1 MNAEV
6 PASIRERLS
15 AAGVAERDILHVVS
29 SDLRLD
35 GRFGEDWAVATSDSL
50 HIVTAGGIDSLALD
64 RIGPVQVESLVS
76 GGLLTAGPES
86 SRPDDSDQDSANGES
101 ANGESA
107 DGDSARREANE
118 RLLLRFSN
126 SRTRQFGAFA
136 GAVAALQKGDDAPAA
151 EAPREQTCPTC
162 GLRYPDQERA
172 VCPRC
177 IDKRGLFVR
186 VLGYLRPYRRLAAVV
201 AVTMLAATAL
211 KTVTPL
217 LSGRVLFDDVLA
229 PAGRFH
235 GRVLEVVLL
244 IVAVH
249 AAGVAAQMLYQ
260 RLNARMSVHMV
271 YDLKSQI
278 FTALQRLSL
287 GFFARKQTGGLMVRV
302 NHDSTNLNMFF
313 IDGLPSFAVNL
324 VQIVAMVAVM
334 VAMQPGLALLLLLL
348 PAPAVVL
355 IVKRLFPKLW
365 RLFGRQHRS
374 FAILNGVVDDSLSGV
389 RVVKA
394 FGQEQQEI
402 ERFTPAN
409 DEVRGAELR
418 TQRTLAMLFPSVA
431 FLTQIGGLIVWA
443 AGGWQVIGGS
453 LTLGVLITFATYSA
467 LLYEPMRFMTMVVEF
482 WSMAMNSAHRIF
494 EVVDAVPEVAERS
507 DPVALPHLHGAVEL
521 RGVTFAYEPN
531 KPVLH
536 DIDLTV
542 AAGEVLGLVGHTG
555 AGKSTLINL
564 ITRLYDTDSG
574 RVLIDGIDVR
584 DLRTADLRR
593 QVGIILQDPYLFDG
607 TVAENLAYGRPD
619 ATRAQIV
626 AAAKAAFAH
635 DFITR
640 LPDGYDTR
648 VGPRGHGL
656 SGGERQRLSIARAVL
671 IDPRILILDEATSS
685 VDSETE
691 EMIQLALERLIRGRT
706 TIAIAHRLSTLR
718 MAHRLAVLEK
728 GRLVEQGTHDEL
740 EASGGI
746 YATLVR
752 KQRDALDVIGI
763 GAQR

>member
-6 PASIRERLS
+6 PAPVRERLS
-15 AAGVAERDILHVVS
+15 AAGVAERDILHAVG
-29 SDLRLD
+29 SDLSLD
-35 GRFGEDWAVATSDSL
+35 GRFGEDWAVATGDSL
-50 HIVTAGGIDSLALD
+50 HIVTDGGVDRLALD

-76 GGLLTAGPES
+76 GGLLTAG
-86 SRPDDSDQDSANGES
+86 
-101 ANGESA
+101 
-107 DGDSARREANE
+107 RREPDVAE

-126 SRTRQFGAFA
+126 SRARQFGAFA
-136 GAVAALQKGDDAPAA
+136 GAVAALQKGDEAPAA
-151 EAPREQTCPTC
+151 EALREQTCPTC

-211 KTVTPL
+211 KTATPL

-235 GRVLEVVLL
+235 GHVLPLVLL

-249 AAGVAAQMLYQ
+249 GAGVAAQMLYQ
-260 RLNARMSVHMV
+260 RLNARVSVHMV

-302 NHDSTNLNMFF
+302 NHDSMNLSNFF
-313 IDGLPSFAVNL
+313 IDGLPFFVVNV
-324 VQIVAMVAVM
+324 VQIVAIVAVM
-334 VAMQPGLALLLLLL
+334 VAMQPGLALLLLL

-374 FAILNGVVDDSLSGV
+374 LAILNGVVDDSLSGV

-418 TQRTLAMLFPSVA
+418 TQRTLATLFPSVA

-443 AGGWQVIGGS
+443 SGGWQVIGGS

-467 LLYEPMRFMTMVVEF
+467 LLYEPMRFMTMVVEW

-536 DIDLTV
+536 EIDLAV
-542 AAGEVLGLVGHTG
+542 DAGEVLGLVGHTG

-584 DLRTADLRR
+584 DLRIADLRR

-619 ATRAQIV
+619 ATHAQIV

-640 LPDGYDTR
+640 LSDGYDTR

-740 EASGGI
+740 EAAGGI

-752 KQRDALDVIGI
+752 KQRDALEVIAI

>member
-1 MNAEV
+1 MNVEV
-6 PASIRERLS
+6 PEPIKERLS
-15 AAGVAERDILHVVS
+15 AAGVADGDILHAVN

-35 GRFGEDWAVATSDSL
+35 GRYGEDWAVATPTSL
-50 HIVTAGGIDSLALD
+50 HIVTAGDIDSLALD

-76 GGLLTAGPES
+76 GGLLTVG
-86 SRPDDSDQDSANGES
+86 RN
-101 ANGESA
+101 SA
-107 DGDSARREANE
+107 DGDSADGDSYRPEAAE
-118 RLLLRFSN
+118 RLLMRFSN
-126 SRTRQFGAFA
+126 SRARQFGAFA
-136 GAVAALQKGDDAPAA
+136 GAVAALQKGEGQKGDEPAA
-151 EAPREQTCPTC
+151 EALRDQTCPTC
-162 GLRYPDQERA
+162 GLRYPDQDRA

-177 IDKRGLFVR
+177 IDKRGLLAR
-186 VLGYLRPYRRLAAVV
+186 VLGYLRPYRRLAALIGI
-201 AVTMLAATAL
+201 TMLAATAL
-211 KTVTPL
+211 QTVTPL

-249 AAGVAAQMLYQ
+249 GAGVGAQMIYQ
-260 RLNARMSVHMV
+260 RLNARVSVHMV

-278 FTALQRLSL
+278 FSALQRLSL

-302 NHDSTNLNMFF
+302 NHDSMNLSLFF
-313 IDGLPSFAVNL
+313 IDCLPYFVVNL
-324 VQIVAMVAVM
+324 IKIVAIIALMVTL
-334 VAMQPGLALLLLLL
+334 QPALALLLLL

-355 IVKRLFPKLW
+355 IVSRLFPKLW
-365 RLFGRQHRS
+365 RLFGRQYRS
-374 FAILNGVVDDSLSGV
+374 LAVLNGIVDDSLTGV

-418 TQRTLAMLFPSVA
+418 TQRTLAALFPSVA
-431 FLTQIGGLIVWA
+431 FLTHVGALLLWA
-443 AGGWQVIGGS
+443 VGGWQVIGGS
-453 LTLGVLITFATYSA
+453 LTLGLLMTLVFYAA
-467 LLYEPMRFMTMVVEF
+467 LLYEPLRFMTIVVEF

-494 EVVDAVPEVAERS
+494 EVVDAVPEVAERA
-507 DPVALPHLHGAVEL
+507 DPVALPHMHGAVEL

-536 DIDLTV
+536 DIDLRV

-564 ITRLYDTDSG
+564 ITRLYDTG
-574 RVLIDGIDVR
+574 TGQVLIDGIDVR
-584 DLRTADLRR
+584 DLRIADLRR

-619 ATRAQIV
+619 ASHAQIV

-648 VGPRGHGL
+648 IGTRGHGL

-718 MAHRLAVLEK
+718 MSHRLVVLEK
-728 GRLVEQGTHDEL
+728 GRLAEQGTHDEL
-740 EASGGI
+740 VSGDGI

-752 KQRDALDVIGI
+752 KQRDALQVIGI

>member
-6 PASIRERLS
+6 PAPVRERLS
-15 AAGVAERDILHVVS
+15 AAGVAERDILHAVG
-29 SDLRLD
+29 SDLSLD
-35 GRFGEDWAVATSDSL
+35 GRFGEDWAVATGDSL
-50 HIVTAGGIDSLALD
+50 HIVTDGGVDRLALD

-76 GGLLTAGPES
+76 GGLLTAGHRE
-86 SRPDDSDQDSANGES
+86 PDVA
-101 ANGESA
+101 
-107 DGDSARREANE
+107 E

-126 SRTRQFGAFA
+126 SRARQFGAFA
-136 GAVAALQKGDDAPAA
+136 GAVAALQKGDEAPAA
-151 EAPREQTCPTC
+151 EALREQTCPTC

-201 AVTMLAATAL
+201 AVTMLASTAL
-211 KTVTPL
+211 KTATPL

-229 PAGRFH
+229 PAGRYH
-235 GRVLEVVLL
+235 GQVLPVVLL
-244 IVAVH
+244 IVAVT
-249 AAGVAAQMLYQ
+249 AAGVGAQMLYQ
-260 RLNARMSVHMV
+260 RLNARVSVHMV

-302 NHDSTNLNMFF
+302 NHDSMNLSNFF
-313 IDGLPSFAVNL
+313 IDGLPFFVVNV
-324 VQIVAMVAVM
+324 VQIVAIVAVM
-334 VAMQPGLALLLLLL
+334 VAMQPGLALLLLL

-374 FAILNGVVDDSLSGV
+374 LAILNGVVDDSLSGV

-418 TQRTLAMLFPSVA
+418 TQRTLATLFPSVA
-431 FLTQIGGLIVWA
+431 FLTQVGGLIVWA

-467 LLYEPMRFMTMVVEF
+467 LLYEPMRFMTMVVEW

-536 DIDLTV
+536 EIDLTV
-542 AAGEVLGLVGHTG
+542 DSGEVLGLVGHTG

-584 DLRTADLRR
+584 DLRIADLRR

-619 ATRAQIV
+619 ATHAQIV

-740 EASGGI
+740 EAAGGI

-752 KQRDALDVIGI
+752 KQRNALEVIAI

>member
-1 MNAEV
+1 MKPEL
-6 PASIRERLS
+6 PESITERLS
-15 AAGVAERDILHVVS
+15 AAGVAGREILHAVS
-29 SDLRLD
+29 SDLCLD
-35 GRFGEDWAVATSDSL
+35 GRYGEDWAVATPDSL

-76 GGLLTAGPES
+76 GGLLTAGPV
-86 SRPDDSDQDSANGES
+86 SRPPDGGGPNGAHAEVPP
-101 ANGESA
+101 AA
-107 DGDSARREANE
+107 TAE

-126 SRTRQFGAFA
+126 SRARQFGAFA
-136 GAVAALQKGDDAPAA
+136 GAVAALQKGDEAPAV
-151 EAPREQTCPTC
+151 EALREQTCPTC

-177 IDKRGLFVR
+177 IDKRGLFAR
-186 VLGYLRPYRRLAAVV
+186 VLGYLRPYRRLAAIV
-201 AVTMLAATAL
+201 AVTMLASTAL

-229 PAGRFH
+229 PAGRYH
-235 GRVLEVVLL
+235 GQVLPVVLL
-244 IVAVH
+244 IVAVT
-249 AAGVAAQMLYQ
+249 AAGVGAQMLYQ
-260 RLNARMSVHMV
+260 RLNARVSVHMV

-302 NHDSTNLNMFF
+302 NHDSMNLSMFF
-313 IDGLPSFAVNL
+313 IDGLPFFVVNL
-324 VQIVAMVAVM
+324 VQIVAIVAVM
-334 VAMQPGLALLLLLL
+334 VALQPGLALLLLL

-374 FAILNGVVDDSLSGV
+374 LAILNGVVDDSLSGV

-409 DEVRGAELR
+409 DEVRGSELR
-418 TQRTLAMLFPSVA
+418 TQRTLSTLFPSVA

-467 LLYEPMRFMTMVVEF
+467 LLYEPMRFMTMVVEW

-542 AAGEVLGLVGHTG
+542 DAGEVLGLVGHTG

-564 ITRLYDTDSG
+564 ITRLYDTESG

-584 DLRTADLRR
+584 DLRIADLRR

-607 TVAENLAYGRPD
+607 TVSENLAYGRPD
-619 ATRAQIV
+619 ATHAQIV

-635 DFITR
+635 DFIAR

-740 EASGGI
+740 EAAGGI

-752 KQRDALDVIGI
+752 KQRDALEVIAI

>member
-1 MNAEV
+1 MNVAV
-6 PASIRERLS
+6 PDSIRERLS
-15 AAGVAERDILHVVS
+15 AAGVRDRNILHAIS

-35 GRFGEDWAVATSDSL
+35 GRYGEEWAVATPTSL
-50 HIVTAGGIDSLALD
+50 HVVTSDGIDSLALD
-64 RIGPVQVESLVS
+64 RIGPLQVESLVS
-76 GGLLTAGPES
+76 GGLLTAGRAAP
-86 SRPDDSDQDSANGES
+86 DSAGVDTE
-101 ANGESA
+101 
-107 DGDSARREANE
+107 E

-126 SRTRQFGAFA
+126 SRARQFGAFA
-136 GAVAALQKGDDAPAA
+136 GAVAALRKGDEPPAA
-151 EAPREQTCPTC
+151 EAVREQTCPTC
-162 GLRYPDQERA
+162 GLRYPDQNRA

-177 IDKRGLFVR
+177 IDKRGLFFR
-186 VLGYLRPYRRLAAVV
+186 VLGYLRPYRRLV
-201 AVTMLAATAL
+201 ALIAGTMIASTAL
-211 KTVTPL
+211 RTAAPL
-217 LSGRVLFDDVLA
+217 LSGRVLFDDVLD

-249 AAGVAAQMLYQ
+249 GAGVGAQMMYQ
-260 RLNARMSVHMV
+260 RLNARVSVRMV
-271 YDLKSQI
+271 YDLKSHI
-278 FTALQRLSL
+278 FSALQRLSL
-287 GFFARKQTGGLMVRV
+287 GFFARKHTGGLMVRV
-302 NHDSTNLNMFF
+302 NHDSMNLNQFF
-313 IDGLPSFAVNL
+313 IDGLPYFVVNL
-324 VQIVAMVAVM
+324 VQILAIFAAMIAL
-334 VAMQPGLALLLLLL
+334 QPGLALLLLL

-355 IVKRLFPKLW
+355 IVNRLFPKLW

-374 FAILNGVVDDSLSGV
+374 LAILNGVVDDSLTGV

-394 FGQEQQEI
+394 FGQERQEI

-409 DEVRGAELR
+409 DAVRAAQLR
-418 TQRTLAMLFPSVA
+418 TQRTLAGLFPAVA
-431 FLTQIGGLIVWA
+431 FLTQTGALLIWA
-443 AGGWQVIGGS
+443 VGGWQVIGGA
-453 LTLGVLITFATYSA
+453 LTFGVLITLITYAA
-467 LLYEPMRFMTMVVEF
+467 LLYEPLRFMTMVVEW

-494 EVVDAVPEVAERS
+494 EVVDAVPEVAERA
-507 DPVALPHLHGAVEL
+507 DPVALPHLRGSLEL

-536 DIDLTV
+536 AIDLSA

-564 ITRLYDTDSG
+564 ITRLYDTDAG
-574 RVLIDGIDVR
+574 QVLIDGIDVR
-584 DLRTADLRR
+584 DLRIADLRR

-607 TVAENLAYGRPD
+607 TIAENIAYGRPD
-619 ATRAQIV
+619 ASHARIV

-635 DFITR
+635 DFVTR

-648 VGPRGHGL
+648 IGTRGHGL

-671 IDPRILILDEATSS
+671 IDPRILVLDEATSS
-685 VDSETE
+685 IDSETE
-691 EMIQLALERLIRGRT
+691 EMIQLAMERLISGRT

-740 EASGGI
+740 TAAGGT

-752 KQRDALDVIGI
+752 KQREALQVIGV
-763 GAQR
+763 GARR

>member
-1 MNAEV
+1 MKTEL
-6 PASIRERLS
+6 PDSIAERLS
-15 AAGVAERDILHVVS
+15 AAGVGGREILHAVS
-29 SDLRLD
+29 SDLCLD
-35 GRFGEDWAVATSDSL
+35 GRYGEDWAVATPESL
-50 HIVTAGGIDSLALD
+50 HIVTAGGIDSFALD

-76 GGLLTAGPES
+76 GGLLTAGPVS
-86 SRPDDSDQDSANGES
+86 PP
-101 ANGESA
+101 A
-107 DGDSARREANE
+107 DGGGPNGADAEVSPAETAE

-126 SRTRQFGAFA
+126 SRARQFGAFA
-136 GAVAALQKGDDAPAA
+136 GAVAALQKGDEAPAA
-151 EAPREQTCPTC
+151 EALREQTCPTC

-201 AVTMLAATAL
+201 AVFMLAATAL

-244 IVAVH
+244 IVAVQ
-249 AAGVAAQMLYQ
+249 AAGVGAQMIFQ
-260 RLNARMSVHMV
+260 RLNARVSVHMV

-302 NHDSTNLNMFF
+302 NHDSMNLSMFF
-313 IDGLPSFAVNL
+313 IDGLPFFVVNL
-324 VQIVAMVAVM
+324 VQIVAIVAVM
-334 VAMQPGLALLLLLL
+334 VALQPGLALLLLL

-374 FAILNGVVDDSLSGV
+374 LAILNGVVDDSLTGV

-402 ERFTPAN
+402 ERFRPAN

-418 TQRTLAMLFPSVA
+418 TQRTLATLFPSVA

-467 LLYEPMRFMTMVVEF
+467 LLYEPMRFMTMVVEW

-494 EVVDAVPEVAERS
+494 EVVDAVPEVAERT
-507 DPVALPHLHGAVEL
+507 DPVALPYLHGAVEL

-542 AAGEVLGLVGHTG
+542 DAGEVLGLVGHTG

-584 DLRTADLRR
+584 DLRIADLRR

-607 TVAENLAYGRPD
+607 TVSENLAYGRPD
-619 ATRAQIV
+619 ATHAQIV

-635 DFITR
+635 DFIAR

-740 EASGGI
+740 EAAGGI

-752 KQRDALDVIGI
+752 KQRDALEVIAI

>member
-1 MNAEV
+1 MKTEL
-6 PASIRERLS
+6 PDSIAERLS
-15 AAGVAERDILHVVS
+15 AAGVGGREILHAVS
-29 SDLRLD
+29 SDLCLD
-35 GRFGEDWAVATSDSL
+35 GRYGEDWAVATPESL
-50 HIVTAGGIDSLALD
+50 HIVTAGGIDSFALD

-76 GGLLTAGPES
+76 GGLLTAGPVS
-86 SRPDDSDQDSANGES
+86 PP
-101 ANGESA
+101 A
-107 DGDSARREANE
+107 DGGGPNGADAEVSPAETAE

-126 SRTRQFGAFA
+126 SRSRQFGAFA
-136 GAVAALQKGDDAPAA
+136 GAVAALQKGGEAPDA
-151 EAPREQTCPTC
+151 EALREQTCPTC

-201 AVTMLAATAL
+201 AVFMLAATAL

-244 IVAVH
+244 IVAVQ
-249 AAGVAAQMLYQ
+249 AAGVGAQMIFQ
-260 RLNARMSVHMV
+260 RLNARVSVHMV

-302 NHDSTNLNMFF
+302 NHDSMNLSMFF
-313 IDGLPSFAVNL
+313 IDGLPFFVVNL
-324 VQIVAMVAVM
+324 VQIVAIVAVM
-334 VAMQPGLALLLLLL
+334 VALQPGLALLLLL

-374 FAILNGVVDDSLSGV
+374 LAILNGVVDDSLSGV

-402 ERFTPAN
+402 ERFRPAN

-418 TQRTLAMLFPSVA
+418 TQRTLATLFPSVA

-467 LLYEPMRFMTMVVEF
+467 LLYEPMRFMTMVVEW

-494 EVVDAVPEVAERS
+494 EVVDAVPEVAERT
-507 DPVALPHLHGAVEL
+507 DPVALPYLHGAVEL

-542 AAGEVLGLVGHTG
+542 DAGEVLGLVGHTG

-584 DLRTADLRR
+584 DLRIADLRR

-607 TVAENLAYGRPD
+607 TVSENLAYGRPD
-619 ATRAQIV
+619 ATHAQIV

-635 DFITR
+635 DFIAR

-740 EASGGI
+740 EAAGGI

-752 KQRDALDVIGI
+752 KQRDALEVIAI

>member
-1 MNAEV
+1 MKTEI
-6 PASIRERLS
+6 PESITERLS
-15 AAGVAERDILHVVS
+15 AAGVAGREVLHAVS
-29 SDLRLD
+29 SDLCLD
-35 GRFGEDWAVATSDSL
+35 GRYGEDWAVATPDSL
-50 HIVTAGGIDSLALD
+50 HIVTAGGIDSFALD

-76 GGLLTAGPES
+76 GGLLTAGRRE
-86 SRPDDSDQDSANGES
+86 PDAGDGDD
-101 ANGESA
+101 A
-107 DGDSARREANE
+107 DGASPPPDASE

-126 SRTRQFGAFA
+126 SRARQFGAFA
-136 GAVAALQKGDDAPAA
+136 GAVAALQKGDEAPAV
-151 EAPREQTCPTC
+151 EVLREQTCPTC

-186 VLGYLRPYRRLAAVV
+186 VLGYLRPYRRLAALV
-201 AVTMLAATAL
+201 AVFMIAATAL

-235 GRVLEVVLL
+235 GHVLEVVLL

-249 AAGVAAQMLYQ
+249 AAGVGAQMLYQ
-260 RLNARMSVHMV
+260 RLNARVSVHMV

-302 NHDSTNLNMFF
+302 NHDSMNLSMFF
-313 IDGLPSFAVNL
+313 IDGLPFFVVNL
-324 VQIVAMVAVM
+324 VQIVAIVAVM
-334 VAMQPGLALLLLLL
+334 VALQPGLALLLLL

-374 FAILNGVVDDSLSGV
+374 LAILNGVVDDSLSGV

-402 ERFTPAN
+402 ERFAPAN

-418 TQRTLAMLFPSVA
+418 TQRTLATLFPSVA

-507 DPVALPHLHGAVEL
+507 DPVALPHLRGAVEL

-536 DIDLTV
+536 DIDLAV
-542 AAGEVLGLVGHTG
+542 DAGEVLGLVGHTG

-564 ITRLYDTDSG
+564 ITRLYDTESG
-574 RVLIDGIDVR
+574 RVLIDGTDVR
-584 DLRTADLRR
+584 DLRIADLRR

-607 TVAENLAYGRPD
+607 TVSENLAYGRPD
-619 ATRAQIV
+619 ATHAQIV

-635 DFITR
+635 DFIAR

-740 EASGGI
+740 EAAGGI

-752 KQRDALDVIGI
+752 KQRDALEVIAI

>member
-6 PASIRERLS
+6 PAPIKERLS
-15 AAGVAERDILHVVS
+15 AAGVAERDILHAVS
-29 SDLRLD
+29 SDLCLD

-64 RIGPVQVESLVS
+64 RTGPVQVESLVS
-76 GGLLTAGPES
+76 GGLLTAGRHE
-86 SRPDDSDQDSANGES
+86 PDAGDRDD
-101 ANGESA
+101 A
-107 DGDSARREANE
+107 DGASPLPDASE

-126 SRTRQFGAFA
+126 SRARQFGAFA
-136 GAVAALQKGDDAPAA
+136 GAVVALQKGDEAPAV
-151 EAPREQTCPTC
+151 EALREQTCPTC

-244 IVAVH
+244 IVAVQ
-249 AAGVAAQMLYQ
+249 AAAVSAQMIFQ
-260 RLNARMSVHMV
+260 RLNARVSVHMV

-302 NHDSTNLNMFF
+302 NHDSMNLSMFF
-313 IDGLPSFAVNL
+313 IDGLPFFVVNL
-324 VQIVAMVAVM
+324 VQIVAIVAVM
-334 VAMQPGLALLLLLL
+334 VALQPGLALLLLL
-348 PAPAVVL
+348 PAPAIVL

-374 FAILNGVVDDSLSGV
+374 LAILNGVVDDSLSGV

-418 TQRTLAMLFPSVA
+418 TQRTLATLFPSVA

-507 DPVALPHLHGAVEL
+507 DPVALPHMHGAVEL

-542 AAGEVLGLVGHTG
+542 DAGEVLGLVGHTG

-564 ITRLYDTDSG
+564 ITRLYDTESG

-584 DLRTADLRR
+584 DLRIADLRR

-607 TVAENLAYGRPD
+607 TVSENLAYGRPD
-619 ATRAQIV
+619 ATHAQIV

-635 DFITR
+635 DFIAR

-740 EASGGI
+740 ETAGGI

-752 KQRDALDVIGI
+752 KQRDALEVIAI

>member
-1 MNAEV
+1 MNVEV
-6 PASIRERLS
+6 PESIRERLS
-15 AAGVAERDILHVVS
+15 AAGVPDRDILHAVS
-29 SDLRLD
+29 SDLCLD
-35 GRFGEDWAVATSDSL
+35 GRYGEDWAVATPTAL
-50 HIVTAGGIDSLALD
+50 HVVTARDIDSLALD

-76 GGLLTAGPES
+76 GGLLTAGPFSAPSE
-86 SRPDDSDQDSANGES
+86 DSDRES
-101 ANGESA
+101 T
-107 DGDSARREANE
+107 DGDSAPPEASE

-126 SRTRQFGAFA
+126 SRARQFGAFA
-136 GAVAALQKGDDAPAA
+136 GAVAALQKGDEPPAA
-151 EAPREQTCPTC
+151 EALREQTCPTC

-186 VLGYLRPYRRLAAVV
+186 VLGYLRPYRRLVALI
-201 AVTMLAATAL
+201 AVTMLASTAL
-211 KTVTPL
+211 KTFTPL

-244 IVAVH
+244 IAAVQG
-249 AAGVAAQMLYQ
+249 AAVGAQMIFQ
-260 RLNARMSVHMV
+260 RLNARVSVHMV

-278 FTALQRLSL
+278 FSALQRLSL

-302 NHDSTNLNMFF
+302 NHDSMNLNMFF
-313 IDGLPSFAVNL
+313 IDGLPYFVVNL
-324 VQIVAMVAVM
+324 VQILAMVAVM
-334 VAMQPGLALLLLLL
+334 IALQPGLALLLLL

-355 IVKRLFPKLW
+355 IVNRLFPKLW
-365 RLFGRQHRS
+365 RLFGRQYRS
-374 FAILNGVVDDSLSGV
+374 LAVLNGIVDDSLTGV

-402 ERFTPAN
+402 DRFTPAN

-418 TQRTLAMLFPSVA
+418 TQRTLAALFPSVA
-431 FLTQIGGLIVWA
+431 FLTHVGALLLWA
-443 AGGWQVIGGS
+443 VGGWQVIGGS
-453 LTLGVLITFATYSA
+453 LTLGVLITLVTYAA
-467 LLYEPMRFMTMVVEF
+467 LLFEPLRFMTMLLEF

-494 EVVDAVPEVAERS
+494 EVVDAVPEVAERA
-507 DPVALPHLHGAVEL
+507 DPVALPHMHGAVEL

-536 DIDLTV
+536 DIDLSV

-564 ITRLYDTDSG
+564 ITRLYDTDTG
-574 RVLIDGIDVR
+574 QVLIDGIDVR
-584 DLRTADLRR
+584 DLRIADLRR

-619 ATRAQIV
+619 STHAQIV
-626 AAAKAAFAH
+626 AAAKAALAH

-648 VGPRGHGL
+648 IGTRGHGL

-691 EMIQLALERLIRGRT
+691 EMIQLALERLIRDRT

-718 MAHRLAVLEK
+718 MAHRLVVLEK

-740 EASGGI
+740 EAAGGI

-752 KQRDALDVIGI
+752 KQREALQVIGI
-763 GAQR
+763 GVQR

>member
-1 MNAEV
+1 M
-6 PASIRERLS
+6 
-15 AAGVAERDILHVVS
+15 
-29 SDLRLD
+29 
-35 GRFGEDWAVATSDSL
+35 
-50 HIVTAGGIDSLALD
+50 
-64 RIGPVQVESLVS
+64 
-76 GGLLTAGPES
+76 
-86 SRPDDSDQDSANGES
+86 
-101 ANGESA
+101 
-107 DGDSARREANE
+107 
-118 RLLLRFSN
+118 
-126 SRTRQFGAFA
+126 
-136 GAVAALQKGDDAPAA
+136 
-151 EAPREQTCPTC
+151 
-162 GLRYPDQERA
+162 
-172 VCPRC
+172 
-177 IDKRGLFVR
+177 R
-186 VLGYLRPYRRLAAVV
+186 VLGYLRPYRRLVALI
-201 AVTMLAATAL
+201 AVTMLASTAL
-211 KTVTPL
+211 KTFTPL

-244 IVAVH
+244 IGAVH
-249 AAGVAAQMLYQ
+249 GAAVGAQMIFQ
-260 RLNARMSVHMV
+260 RLNARVSVHMV

-278 FTALQRLSL
+278 FSALQRLSL

-302 NHDSTNLNMFF
+302 NHDSMNLNMFF
-313 IDGLPSFAVNL
+313 IDGLPYFVVNL
-324 VQIVAMVAVM
+324 VQILAMVAVM
-334 VAMQPGLALLLLLL
+334 VALQPGLALLLLL

-355 IVKRLFPKLW
+355 IVSRLFPKLW
-365 RLFGRQHRS
+365 RLFGRQYRS
-374 FAILNGVVDDSLSGV
+374 LAVLNGIVDDSLTGV

-402 ERFTPAN
+402 DRFTPAN

-418 TQRTLAMLFPSVA
+418 TQRTLAALFPSVA
-431 FLTQIGGLIVWA
+431 FLTHVGALLLWA

-453 LTLGVLITFATYSA
+453 LTLGVLITLVTYAA
-467 LLYEPMRFMTMVVEF
+467 LLFEPLRFMTMLLEF

-494 EVVDAVPEVAERS
+494 EVVDAVPEVAERAE
-507 DPVALPHLHGAVEL
+507 PVALPHMHGAVEL

-536 DIDLTV
+536 DIDLSV

-564 ITRLYDTDSG
+564 ITRLYDTDTG
-574 RVLIDGIDVR
+574 QVLIDGIDVR
-584 DLRTADLRR
+584 DLRIADLRR

-607 TVAENLAYGRPD
+607 TVAENLAYGRPH
-619 ATRAQIV
+619 ATHAQIV
-626 AAAKAAFAH
+626 AAAKGAFAH

-640 LPDGYDTR
+640 LPNGYDTR
-648 VGPRGHGL
+648 IGTRGHGL

-691 EMIQLALERLIRGRT
+691 EMIQLALERLIRDRT

-718 MAHRLAVLEK
+718 MAHRLVVLEK

-740 EASGGI
+740 EAAGGI

-752 KQRDALDVIGI
+752 KQREALQVIGI
-763 GAQR
+763 GVQR

>member
-6 PASIRERLS
+6 PAPIKERLS
-15 AAGVAERDILHVVS
+15 AAGVAERDILHAVS
-29 SDLRLD
+29 SDLGLD
-35 GRFGEDWAVATSDSL
+35 GRFGEDWAVATPDAL
-50 HIVTAGGIDSLALD
+50 HIVTDGGIDRLALD

-76 GGLLTAGPES
+76 GGLLSAG
-86 SRPDDSDQDSANGES
+86 
-101 ANGESA
+101 
-107 DGDSARREANE
+107 RREPDVAE

-126 SRTRQFGAFA
+126 SRARQFGAFA
-136 GAVAALQKGDDAPAA
+136 GAVAALQKGDEAPAV
-151 EAPREQTCPTC
+151 EALREQTCPTC

-177 IDKRGLFVR
+177 IDKRGLFAR
-186 VLGYLRPYRRLAAVV
+186 VLGYLRPYRRLAAIV
-201 AVTMLAATAL
+201 ALTMLASTAL

-229 PAGRFH
+229 PAGRYH
-235 GRVLEVVLL
+235 GQVLPVVLL
-244 IVAVH
+244 IVAVT
-249 AAGVAAQMLYQ
+249 AAGVGAQMLYQ
-260 RLNARMSVHMV
+260 RLNARVSVHMV

-302 NHDSTNLNMFF
+302 NHDSMNLSMFF
-313 IDGLPSFAVNL
+313 IDGLPFFVVNL
-324 VQIVAMVAVM
+324 VQIVAIVAVM
-334 VAMQPGLALLLLLL
+334 VALQPGLALLLLL

-355 IVKRLFPKLW
+355 IVRRLFPKLW

-374 FAILNGVVDDSLSGV
+374 LAILNGVVDDSLSGV

-418 TQRTLAMLFPSVA
+418 TQRTLATLFPSVA

-467 LLYEPMRFMTMVVEF
+467 LLYEPMRFMTFVVEF

-542 AAGEVLGLVGHTG
+542 DSGEVLGLVGHTG

-564 ITRLYDTDSG
+564 ITRLYDTESG

-584 DLRTADLRR
+584 DLRIADLRR

-607 TVAENLAYGRPD
+607 TVSENLAYGRPD
-619 ATRAQIV
+619 ATHAQIV

-635 DFITR
+635 DFIAR

-740 EASGGI
+740 EAAGGI

-752 KQRDALDVIGI
+752 KQRDGLEVIAI

>member
-1 MNAEV
+1 MSAEV
-6 PASIRERLS
+6 PAPIKERLS
-15 AAGVAERDILHVVS
+15 ATGVAERDILHAVS
-29 SDLRLD
+29 SDLCLD
-35 GRFGEDWAVATSDSL
+35 GRYGEDWAVATPDAL
-50 HIVTAGGIDSLALD
+50 HIVTDDGVDRLALD

-76 GGLLTAGPES
+76 GGLLAAG
-86 SRPDDSDQDSANGES
+86 
-101 ANGESA
+101 
-107 DGDSARREANE
+107 RREPDMAE

-126 SRTRQFGAFA
+126 SRARQFGAFA
-136 GAVAALQKGDDAPAA
+136 GAVAALQMGDEAPAV
-151 EAPREQTCPTC
+151 EELREQTCPTC

-177 IDKRGLFVR
+177 IDKRGLFAR
-186 VLGYLRPYRRLAAVV
+186 VLGYLRPYRRLAAIV
-201 AVTMLAATAL
+201 AVTMLASTAL

-229 PAGRFH
+229 PAGRYH
-235 GRVLEVVLL
+235 GQVLPVVLL
-244 IVAVH
+244 IVAVT
-249 AAGVAAQMLYQ
+249 AAGVGAQMLYQ

-302 NHDSTNLNMFF
+302 NHDSMNLSGFF
-313 IDGLPSFAVNL
+313 IDGLPFFVVNL
-324 VQIVAMVAVM
+324 VQIVAIVAVM
-334 VAMQPGLALLLLLL
+334 VALQPGLALLLLL
-348 PAPAVVL
+348 PAPVVVL
-355 IVKRLFPKLW
+355 IVKRVFPKLW

-374 FAILNGVVDDSLSGV
+374 LAILNGVVDDSLSGV

-402 ERFTPAN
+402 ERFRPAN

-418 TQRTLAMLFPSVA
+418 TQRTLATLFPSVA

-467 LLYEPMRFMTMVVEF
+467 LLYEPMRFMTMVVEY

-494 EVVDAVPEVAERS
+494 EVVDAVPEVAERT
-507 DPVALPHLHGAVEL
+507 DPVALPHMHGEVEL

-542 AAGEVLGLVGHTG
+542 DAGAVLGLVGHTG

-564 ITRLYDTDSG
+564 ITRLYDTESG

-584 DLRTADLRR
+584 DLRIADLRR

-607 TVAENLAYGRPD
+607 TVSENLAYGRPD
-619 ATRAQIV
+619 ATHAQIV

-635 DFITR
+635 DFIAR

-728 GRLVEQGTHDEL
+728 GRLVEQGTHDDL
-740 EASGGI
+740 EAAGGI

-752 KQRDALDVIGI
+752 KQRDALKVIAI

>member
-6 PASIRERLS
+6 PAPIKERLS
-15 AAGVAERDILHVVS
+15 AAGVAERDILHAVS
-29 SDLRLD
+29 SDLCLD
-35 GRFGEDWAVATSDSL
+35 GRYGEDWAVATPDAL
-50 HIVTAGGIDSLALD
+50 HIVTAGGIDRLALD

-76 GGLLTAGPES
+76 GGLLAAG
-86 SRPDDSDQDSANGES
+86 
-101 ANGESA
+101 
-107 DGDSARREANE
+107 RREPDVAE

-126 SRTRQFGAFA
+126 SRARQFGAFA
-136 GAVAALQKGDDAPAA
+136 GAVAALQTGDEAPAV
-151 EAPREQTCPTC
+151 EALREQTCPTC

-177 IDKRGLFVR
+177 IDKRGLFAR
-186 VLGYLRPYRRLAAVV
+186 VLGYLRPYRRLAAIV
-201 AVTMLAATAL
+201 AVTMLASTAL

-229 PAGRFH
+229 PAGRYH
-235 GRVLEVVLL
+235 GQVLPVVLL
-244 IVAVH
+244 IVAVT
-249 AAGVAAQMLYQ
+249 AAGVGAQMLYQ
-260 RLNARMSVHMV
+260 RLNARVSVHMV

-302 NHDSTNLNMFF
+302 NHDSMNLSMFF
-313 IDGLPSFAVNL
+313 IDGLPFFVVNL
-324 VQIVAMVAVM
+324 VQIVAIVAVM
-334 VAMQPGLALLLLLL
+334 VALQPGLALLLLL

-355 IVKRLFPKLW
+355 IVKRVFPKLW

-374 FAILNGVVDDSLSGV
+374 LAILNGVVDDSLSGV

-418 TQRTLAMLFPSVA
+418 TQRTLATLFPSVA

-507 DPVALPHLHGAVEL
+507 DPVALPHMHGTVEL

-536 DIDLTV
+536 DIDLAV
-542 AAGEVLGLVGHTG
+542 DAGEVLGLVGHTG

-564 ITRLYDTDSG
+564 ITRLYDTESG

-584 DLRTADLRR
+584 DLRIADLRR

-607 TVAENLAYGRPD
+607 TVSENLAYGRPD
-619 ATRAQIV
+619 ATHAQIV

-635 DFITR
+635 DFIAR

-740 EASGGI
+740 EAAGGI

-752 KQRDALDVIGI
+752 KQRDALKVIAI

>member
-6 PASIRERLS
+6 PAPVRERLS
-15 AAGVAERDILHVVS
+15 AAGVVERDILHAVG
-29 SDLRLD
+29 SDLSLD
-35 GRFGEDWAVATSDSL
+35 GRFGEDWAVATGDSL
-50 HIVTAGGIDSLALD
+50 HIVTDGGVDRLALD

-76 GGLLTAGPES
+76 GGLLTAG
-86 SRPDDSDQDSANGES
+86 
-101 ANGESA
+101 
-107 DGDSARREANE
+107 RREPDVAE

-126 SRTRQFGAFA
+126 SRARQFGAFA
-136 GAVAALQKGDDAPAA
+136 GAVAALQKGDEAPAA
-151 EAPREQTCPTC
+151 EALREQTCPTC

-201 AVTMLAATAL
+201 AVTMLASTAL

-229 PAGRFH
+229 SAGRFH

-244 IVAVH
+244 IVAVT
-249 AAGVAAQMLYQ
+249 AAGVGAQMLYQ
-260 RLNARMSVHMV
+260 RLNARVSVHMV

-302 NHDSTNLNMFF
+302 NHDSMNLSMFF
-313 IDGLPSFAVNL
+313 IDALPFFVVNL
-324 VQIVAMVAVM
+324 VQIAAIVAVM
-334 VAMQPGLALLLLLL
+334 VAMQPGLALLLLL

-355 IVKRLFPKLW
+355 IVKRVFPKLW

-418 TQRTLAMLFPSVA
+418 TQRTLATLFPSVA

-443 AGGWQVIGGS
+443 VGGWQVIGGS

-536 DIDLTV
+536 EIDLAV
-542 AAGEVLGLVGHTG
+542 DAGEVLGLVGHTG

-584 DLRTADLRR
+584 DLRIADLRR

-619 ATRAQIV
+619 ATHAQIV

-640 LPDGYDTR
+640 LSDGYDTR

-740 EASGGI
+740 EAAGGI

-752 KQRDALDVIGI
+752 KQRNALEVIAI

>member
-1 MNAEV
+1 MSAQV
-6 PASIRERLS
+6 PAPIKERLS
-15 AAGVAERDILHVVS
+15 ATGVAERDILHAVS
-29 SDLRLD
+29 SDLCLD
-35 GRFGEDWAVATSDSL
+35 GRYGEDWAVATPDAL
-50 HIVTAGGIDSLALD
+50 HIVTDDGVDRLALD

-76 GGLLTAGPES
+76 GGLLAAG
-86 SRPDDSDQDSANGES
+86 
-101 ANGESA
+101 
-107 DGDSARREANE
+107 RREPDMAE

-126 SRTRQFGAFA
+126 SRARQFGAFA
-136 GAVAALQKGDDAPAA
+136 GAVAALQKGDEAPAV
-151 EAPREQTCPTC
+151 EELREQTCPTC

-177 IDKRGLFVR
+177 IDKRGLFAR
-186 VLGYLRPYRRLAAVV
+186 VLGYLRPYRRLAAIV
-201 AVTMLAATAL
+201 AVTMLASTAL

-229 PAGRFH
+229 PAGRYH
-235 GRVLEVVLL
+235 GQVLPVVLL
-244 IVAVH
+244 IVAVT
-249 AAGVAAQMLYQ
+249 AAGVGAQMLYQ
-260 RLNARMSVHMV
+260 RLNARVSVHMV

-302 NHDSTNLNMFF
+302 NHDSMNLSMFF
-313 IDGLPSFAVNL
+313 IDGLPFFVVNL
-324 VQIVAMVAVM
+324 VQIVAIVAVM
-334 VAMQPGLALLLLLL
+334 VALQPGLALLLLL

-374 FAILNGVVDDSLSGV
+374 LAILNGVVDDSLSGV

-409 DEVRGAELR
+409 DEVRGSELR
-418 TQRTLAMLFPSVA
+418 TQRTLSTLFPSVA

-467 LLYEPMRFMTMVVEF
+467 LLYEPMRFMTMVVEW

-542 AAGEVLGLVGHTG
+542 GAGEVLGLVGHTG

-564 ITRLYDTDSG
+564 ITRLYDTESG

-584 DLRTADLRR
+584 DLRIADLRR

-607 TVAENLAYGRPD
+607 TVSENLAYGRPD
-619 ATRAQIV
+619 ATHAQIV

-635 DFITR
+635 DFIAR

-648 VGPRGHGL
+648 IGPRGHGL

-740 EASGGI
+740 EAAGGI
-746 YATLVR
+746 YAALVR
-752 KQRDALDVIGI
+752 KQRDALEVIAI

>member
-1 MNAEV
+1 MNVEV
-6 PASIRERLS
+6 PEPIKERLS
-15 AAGVAERDILHVVS
+15 AAGVADGDILHAVN

-35 GRFGEDWAVATSDSL
+35 GRYGEDWAVATPTSL
-50 HIVTAGGIDSLALD
+50 HIVTAGDIDSLALD

-76 GGLLTAGPES
+76 GGLLTVG
-86 SRPDDSDQDSANGES
+86 RN
-101 ANGESA
+101 SA
-107 DGDSARREANE
+107 DGDSADGDSAPPEASE

-126 SRTRQFGAFA
+126 SRARQFGAFA
-136 GAVAALQKGDDAPAA
+136 GAVAALQKGDEPPAA
-151 EAPREQTCPTC
+151 EALREQTCPTC

-186 VLGYLRPYRRLAAVV
+186 VLGYLRPYRRLVALI
-201 AVTMLAATAL
+201 AVTMLASTAL
-211 KTVTPL
+211 KTFTPL

-244 IVAVH
+244 IAAVH
-249 AAGVAAQMLYQ
+249 GAAVGAQMIFQ
-260 RLNARMSVHMV
+260 RLNARVSVHMV

-278 FTALQRLSL
+278 FSALQRLSL

-302 NHDSTNLNMFF
+302 NHDSMNLNMFF
-313 IDGLPSFAVNL
+313 IDGLPYFVVNL
-324 VQIVAMVAVM
+324 VQILAMVAVM
-334 VAMQPGLALLLLLL
+334 IALQPGLALLLLL

-355 IVKRLFPKLW
+355 IVSRLFPKLW
-365 RLFGRQHRS
+365 RLFGRQYRS
-374 FAILNGVVDDSLSGV
+374 LAVLNGIVDDSLTGV

-418 TQRTLAMLFPSVA
+418 TQRTLAALFPSVA
-431 FLTQIGGLIVWA
+431 FLTHVGALLLWA

-453 LTLGVLITFATYSA
+453 LTLGVLITLVTYAA
-467 LLYEPMRFMTMVVEF
+467 LLFEPLRFMTMLLEF

-494 EVVDAVPEVAERS
+494 EVVDAVPEVAERA
-507 DPVALPHLHGAVEL
+507 DPVALPHMHGAVEL

-536 DIDLTV
+536 DIDLSV

-564 ITRLYDTDSG
+564 ITRLYDTDTG
-574 RVLIDGIDVR
+574 QVLIDGIDVR
-584 DLRTADLRR
+584 DLRIADLRR

-619 ATRAQIV
+619 ATHAQIV

-640 LPDGYDTR
+640 LPNGYDTR
-648 VGPRGHGL
+648 IGTRGHGL

-691 EMIQLALERLIRGRT
+691 EMIQLALERLIRDRT

-718 MAHRLAVLEK
+718 MAHRLVVLEK

-740 EASGGI
+740 EAAGGI

-752 KQRDALDVIGI
+752 KQREALQVIGI
-763 GAQR
+763 GVQR

>member
-1 MNAEV
+1 MKTEL
-6 PASIRERLS
+6 PESITERLS
-15 AAGVAERDILHVVS
+15 AAGVADREILHAVS
-29 SDLRLD
+29 SDLCLD
-35 GRFGEDWAVATSDSL
+35 GRYGEEWAVATPDAL
-50 HIVTAGGIDSLALD
+50 HIVTAGGIDRLALD

-76 GGLLTAGPES
+76 GGLLAAG
-86 SRPDDSDQDSANGES
+86 
-101 ANGESA
+101 
-107 DGDSARREANE
+107 RREPDVAE

-126 SRTRQFGAFA
+126 SRARQFGAFA
-136 GAVAALQKGDDAPAA
+136 GAVAALQKGDEAPAV
-151 EAPREQTCPTC
+151 EALREQTCPTC

-177 IDKRGLFVR
+177 IDKRGLFAR
-186 VLGYLRPYRRLAAVV
+186 VLGYLRPYRRLAAIV

-229 PAGRFH
+229 PAGRYH
-235 GRVLEVVLL
+235 GQVLPVVLL
-244 IVAVH
+244 IVAVT
-249 AAGVAAQMLYQ
+249 AAGVGAQMLYQ
-260 RLNARMSVHMV
+260 RLNARVSVHMV

-302 NHDSTNLNMFF
+302 NHDSMNLSMFF
-313 IDGLPSFAVNL
+313 IDGLPFFVVNL
-324 VQIVAMVAVM
+324 VQIVAIVAVM
-334 VAMQPGLALLLLLL
+334 VALQPGLALLLLL

-374 FAILNGVVDDSLSGV
+374 LAILNGVVDDSLSGV

-409 DEVRGAELR
+409 DEVRGSELR
-418 TQRTLAMLFPSVA
+418 TQRTLATLFPSVA

-467 LLYEPMRFMTMVVEF
+467 LLYEPMRFMTIVVEF

-507 DPVALPHLHGAVEL
+507 DPVALPHMHGAVEL

-542 AAGEVLGLVGHTG
+542 DAGAVLGLVGHTG

-584 DLRTADLRR
+584 DLRIADLRR
-593 QVGIILQDPYLFDG
+593 QVGIILQDPHLFDG
-607 TVAENLAYGRPD
+607 TVSENLAYGRPD
-619 ATRAQIV
+619 ATHAQIV

-635 DFITR
+635 DFIAR

-740 EASGGI
+740 EAAGGI

-752 KQRDALDVIGI
+752 KQRDALEVIAI

>member
-1 MNAEV
+1 MNVEV
-6 PASIRERLS
+6 PESIRERLS
-15 AAGVAERDILHVVS
+15 AAGVAEGEILHAVS
-29 SDLRLD
+29 SDLGLD
-35 GRFGEDWAVATSDSL
+35 GRYGEDWAVATPTSL
-50 HIVTAGGIDSLALD
+50 HIVTAAEIDSLVLD

-76 GGLLTAGPES
+76 GGLLTAGPFSAPPE
-86 SRPDDSDQDSANGES
+86 DSDR
-101 ANGESA
+101 ESA
-107 DGDSARREANE
+107 DGDSADGVSAPPEASE

-126 SRTRQFGAFA
+126 SRARQFGAFA
-136 GAVAALQKGDDAPAA
+136 GAVAALQKGDEPPAA
-151 EAPREQTCPTC
+151 EALREQTCPTC

-177 IDKRGLFVR
+177 IDKRGLFLR
-186 VLGYLRPYRRLAAVV
+186 VLAYLRPYRRLAALI
-201 AVTMLAATAL
+201 AVTMLASTAL
-211 KTVTPL
+211 QTITPL
-217 LSGRVLFDDVLA
+217 LSGRVLFDDVLD

-235 GRVLEVVLL
+235 GRVLELVLL
-244 IVAVH
+244 IIAVH
-249 AAGVAAQMLYQ
+249 GTGVGIQMIYQ
-260 RLNARMSVHMV
+260 RLNARVSVHMV

-278 FTALQRLSL
+278 FSSLQRLSL

-302 NHDSTNLNMFF
+302 NHDSMNLNQFF
-313 IDGLPSFAVNL
+313 IDGLPYFAVNL
-324 VQIVAMVAVM
+324 IKIVAIVAAMVALQPAL
-334 VAMQPGLALLLLLL
+334 AMLLLL

-355 IVKRLFPKLW
+355 IVNRLFPKLW

-374 FAILNGVVDDSLSGV
+374 LAILNGIVDDSLTGV

-402 ERFTPAN
+402 ERFAPAN
-409 DEVRGAELR
+409 DEVREAELR
-418 TQRTLAMLFPSVA
+418 TQRTLAGLFPAVGLLA
-431 FLTQIGGLIVWA
+431 QIGGLIIWA
-443 AGGWQVIGGS
+443 MGGWQVIGGS
-453 LTLGVLITFATYSA
+453 LTLGVLITLITYAA
-467 LLYEPMRFMTMVVEF
+467 LLYEPLRFMTMVVEW
-482 WSMAMNSAHRIF
+482 WSIAMNSAHRIF
-494 EVVDAVPEVAERS
+494 EVVDAVPEVAERA

-536 DIDLTV
+536 DIDLSV
-542 AAGEVLGLVGHTG
+542 GAGEVLGLVGHTG

-564 ITRLYDTDSG
+564 VTRLYDTDTG
-574 RVLIDGIDVR
+574 QVLIDGIDVR
-584 DLRTADLRR
+584 DLRVADLRR

-619 ATRAQIV
+619 AGHAQIV
-626 AAAKAAFAH
+626 AAAKASFAH

-648 VGPRGHGL
+648 IGTRGHGL

-691 EMIQLALERLIRGRT
+691 EMIQLALERLIHGRT

-718 MAHRLAVLEK
+718 MAHRLVVLEK
-728 GRLVEQGTHDEL
+728 GRLVEQGTHKEL
-740 EASGGI
+740 VATGGI

-752 KQRDALDVIGI
+752 KQREALQVIGI

>member
-6 PASIRERLS
+6 PAPIKERLS
-15 AAGVAERDILHVVS
+15 AAGIAEPDILHAVG
-29 SDLRLD
+29 SDLCLD
-35 GRFGEDWAVATSDSL
+35 GRYGEDWAVATPDSL
-50 HIVTAGGIDSLALD
+50 HVVSAGGIDSLALD

-76 GGLLTAGPES
+76 GGLLTAGRRE
-86 SRPDDSDQDSANGES
+86 PDAAD
-101 ANGESA
+101 A
-107 DGDSARREANE
+107 DGAGSPDETE

-126 SRTRQFGAFA
+126 SRARQFGAFA
-136 GAVAALQKGDDAPAA
+136 GAVAALQKGDEPPAA
-151 EAPREQTCPTC
+151 EALREQTCPTC

-177 IDKRGLFVR
+177 IDKRGLFAR
-186 VLGYLRPYRRLAAVV
+186 VLGYLRPYRRLAAIV

-229 PAGRFH
+229 PAGRYH
-235 GRVLEVVLL
+235 GHVLPLVLL

-260 RLNARMSVHMV
+260 RLNARVSVQMV

-302 NHDSTNLNMFF
+302 NHDSMNLSNFF
-313 IDGLPSFAVNL
+313 IDGLPFFVVNL
-324 VQIVAMVAVM
+324 VQIVAIVAVM
-334 VAMQPGLALLLLLL
+334 VALQPGLALLLLL

-355 IVKRLFPKLW
+355 IVKRVFPKLW

-374 FAILNGVVDDSLSGV
+374 LAILNGVVDDSLSGV

-418 TQRTLAMLFPSVA
+418 TQRTLATLFPSVA

-467 LLYEPMRFMTMVVEF
+467 LLYEPMRFMTMVVEW

-494 EVVDAVPEVAERS
+494 EVVDAVPEVAERT
-507 DPVALPHLHGAVEL
+507 DPVALPHMHGAVEL

-536 DIDLTV
+536 EIDLTV
-542 AAGEVLGLVGHTG
+542 DSGEVLGLVGHTG

-584 DLRTADLRR
+584 DLRIADLRR

-607 TVAENLAYGRPD
+607 TAAENLAYGRPD
-619 ATRAQIV
+619 ATHAQIV

-740 EASGGI
+740 EAAGGI

-752 KQRDALDVIGI
+752 KQRDALEVIGV

>member
-1 MNAEV
+1 MNIEV
-6 PASIRERLS
+6 PASIKERLS
-15 AAGVAERDILHVVS
+15 VAGVADRDILHAVS
-29 SDLRLD
+29 SDLCLD
-35 GRFGEDWAVATSDSL
+35 GRYGEDWAVATPDSL
-50 HIVTAGGIDSLALD
+50 HIVTDGGIDSLALD

-76 GGLLTAGPES
+76 GGLLTAG
-86 SRPDDSDQDSANGES
+86 RTPDTEEADRNGRD
-101 ANGESA
+101 GA
-107 DGDSARREANE
+107 DPPQEAAE

-126 SRTRQFGAFA
+126 SRARQCGAFA

-151 EAPREQTCPTC
+151 EALREQTCPTC

-186 VLGYLRPYRRLAAVV
+186 VLGYLLPYRRLAAVV
-201 AVTMLAATAL
+201 AVTMLASTAL

-249 AAGVAAQMLYQ
+249 GAGVAAQMLFQ
-260 RLNARMSVHMV
+260 RLNARVSVHMV

-302 NHDSTNLNMFF
+302 NHDSMNLSMFF
-313 IDGLPSFAVNL
+313 IDGMPFFVVNL
-324 VQIVAMVAVM
+324 VQIVAIVAVM
-334 VAMQPGLALLLLLL
+334 VALQPGLALLLLL
-348 PAPAVVL
+348 PAPAIVL

-418 TQRTLAMLFPSVA
+418 TQRTLATLFPSVA

-443 AGGWQVIGGS
+443 AGGWRVIGGS

-467 LLYEPMRFMTMVVEF
+467 LLYEPMRFMTMVVEW

-494 EVVDAVPEVAERS
+494 EVVDAVPEVAERT
-507 DPVALPHLHGAVEL
+507 DPVALPHMHGAVEL

-542 AAGEVLGLVGHTG
+542 DSGEVLGLVGHTG

-584 DLRTADLRR
+584 DLRIADLRR

-607 TVAENLAYGRPD
+607 TAAENLAYGRPD
-619 ATRAQIV
+619 ATHAQIV

-635 DFITR
+635 DFIAR
-640 LPDGYDTR
+640 LPNGYDTR

-718 MAHRLAVLEK
+718 MAHRLAILEK

-740 EASGGI
+740 EAAGGI

-752 KQRDALDVIGI
+752 KQRDALEVIGI

>member
-6 PASIRERLS
+6 PAPVRERLS
-15 AAGVAERDILHVVS
+15 AAGVAERDILHAVG
-29 SDLRLD
+29 SDLSLD
-35 GRFGEDWAVATSDSL
+35 GRFGEDWAVATGDSL
-50 HIVTAGGIDSLALD
+50 HIVTDGGVDRLALD

-76 GGLLTAGPES
+76 GGLLTAG
-86 SRPDDSDQDSANGES
+86 
-101 ANGESA
+101 
-107 DGDSARREANE
+107 RREPDVAE

-126 SRTRQFGAFA
+126 SRARQFGAFA
-136 GAVAALQKGDDAPAA
+136 GAVAALQKGDEAPAA
-151 EAPREQTCPTC
+151 EALREQTCPTC

-177 IDKRGLFVR
+177 IDKRGLFAR

-201 AVTMLAATAL
+201 AVTMLASTAL

-229 PAGRFH
+229 PAGRYH
-235 GRVLEVVLL
+235 GQVLPVVLL
-244 IVAVH
+244 IVAVT
-249 AAGVAAQMLYQ
+249 AAGVGAQMLYQ
-260 RLNARMSVHMV
+260 RLNARVSVHMV

-302 NHDSTNLNMFF
+302 NHDSMNLSMFF
-313 IDGLPSFAVNL
+313 IDGLPFFVVNL
-324 VQIVAMVAVM
+324 VQIVAIVAVM
-334 VAMQPGLALLLLLL
+334 VAMQPGLALLLLL

-374 FAILNGVVDDSLSGV
+374 LAILNGVVDDSLSGV

-402 ERFTPAN
+402 ERFKPAN

-418 TQRTLAMLFPSVA
+418 TQRTLATLFPSVA

-467 LLYEPMRFMTMVVEF
+467 LLYEPMRFMTMVVEW

-536 DIDLTV
+536 EIDLTV
-542 AAGEVLGLVGHTG
+542 DSGEVLGLVGHTG

-584 DLRTADLRR
+584 DLRIADLRR

-619 ATRAQIV
+619 ATHAQVV

-740 EASGGI
+740 EAAGGI

-752 KQRDALDVIGI
+752 KQRNALEVIAI

>member
-6 PASIRERLS
+6 PAPVRERLS
-15 AAGVAERDILHVVS
+15 AAGVAERDILHAVG
-29 SDLRLD
+29 SDLSLD
-35 GRFGEDWAVATSDSL
+35 GRFGEDWAVATGDSL
-50 HIVTAGGIDSLALD
+50 HIVTDGGVDRLALD

-76 GGLLTAGPES
+76 GGLLTAG
-86 SRPDDSDQDSANGES
+86 
-101 ANGESA
+101 
-107 DGDSARREANE
+107 RREPDVAE

-126 SRTRQFGAFA
+126 SRARQFGAFA
-136 GAVAALQKGDDAPAA
+136 GAVAALQKGDEAPAA
-151 EAPREQTCPTC
+151 EALREQTCPTC

-201 AVTMLAATAL
+201 AVTMLASTAL

-229 PAGRFH
+229 SAGRFH

-244 IVAVH
+244 IVAVT
-249 AAGVAAQMLYQ
+249 AAGVGAQMLYQ
-260 RLNARMSVHMV
+260 RLNARVSVHMV

-302 NHDSTNLNMFF
+302 NHDSMNLSMFF
-313 IDGLPSFAVNL
+313 IDALPFFVVNL
-324 VQIVAMVAVM
+324 VQIAAIVAVI
-334 VAMQPGLALLLLLL
+334 VAMQPGLALLLLL

-355 IVKRLFPKLW
+355 IVKRVFPKLW

-418 TQRTLAMLFPSVA
+418 TQRTLATLFPSVA

-443 AGGWQVIGGS
+443 VGGWQVIGGS

-536 DIDLTV
+536 EIDLAV
-542 AAGEVLGLVGHTG
+542 DAGEVLGLVGHTG

-584 DLRTADLRR
+584 DLRIADLRR

-619 ATRAQIV
+619 ATHAQIV

-640 LPDGYDTR
+640 LSDGYDTR

-740 EASGGI
+740 EAAGGI

-752 KQRDALDVIGI
+752 KQRNALEVIAI

>member
-6 PASIRERLS
+6 PGSIKERLS
-15 AAGVAERDILHVVS
+15 AAGIAEPDILHAVG
-29 SDLRLD
+29 SDLCLD
-35 GRFGEDWAVATSDSL
+35 GRYGEDWAVATPDSL
-50 HIVTAGGIDSLALD
+50 HVVSAGGIDSLALD

-76 GGLLTAGPES
+76 GGLLTAGRRE
-86 SRPDDSDQDSANGES
+86 PDAAD
-101 ANGESA
+101 A
-107 DGDSARREANE
+107 DGAGSPDETE

-126 SRTRQFGAFA
+126 SRARQFGAFA
-136 GAVAALQKGDDAPAA
+136 GAVAALQKGDEPPAA
-151 EAPREQTCPTC
+151 EALREQSCPTC

-177 IDKRGLFVR
+177 IDKRGLFAR
-186 VLGYLRPYRRLAAVV
+186 VLGYLRPYRRLAAIV

-229 PAGRFH
+229 PAGRYH
-235 GRVLEVVLL
+235 GHVLPLVLL

-260 RLNARMSVHMV
+260 RLNARVSVQMV

-302 NHDSTNLNMFF
+302 NHDSMNLSNFF
-313 IDGLPSFAVNL
+313 IDGLPFFVVNL
-324 VQIVAMVAVM
+324 VQIVAIVAVM
-334 VAMQPGLALLLLLL
+334 VALQPGLALLLLL

-355 IVKRLFPKLW
+355 IVKRVFPKLW

-374 FAILNGVVDDSLSGV
+374 LAILNGVVDDSLSGV

-418 TQRTLAMLFPSVA
+418 TQRTLATLFPSVA

-467 LLYEPMRFMTMVVEF
+467 LLYEPMRFMTMVVEW

-494 EVVDAVPEVAERS
+494 EVVDAVPEVAERT
-507 DPVALPHLHGAVEL
+507 DPVALPHMHGAVEL

-536 DIDLTV
+536 EIDLTV
-542 AAGEVLGLVGHTG
+542 DSGEVLGLVGHTG

-584 DLRTADLRR
+584 DLRIADLRR

-607 TVAENLAYGRPD
+607 TAAENLAYGRPD
-619 ATRAQIV
+619 ATHAQIV

-740 EASGGI
+740 EAAGGI

-752 KQRDALDVIGI
+752 KQRDALEVIGV

>member
-1 MNAEV
+1 MKTEL
-6 PASIRERLS
+6 PESITERLS
-15 AAGVAERDILHVVS
+15 AAGVADREILHAVS
-29 SDLRLD
+29 SDLCLD
-35 GRFGEDWAVATSDSL
+35 GRYGEEWAVATPDAL
-50 HIVTAGGIDSLALD
+50 HIVTAGGIDRLALD

-76 GGLLTAGPES
+76 GGLLAAG
-86 SRPDDSDQDSANGES
+86 
-101 ANGESA
+101 
-107 DGDSARREANE
+107 RREPDVAE

-126 SRTRQFGAFA
+126 SRARQFGAFA
-136 GAVAALQKGDDAPAA
+136 GAVAALQKGGEAPAV
-151 EAPREQTCPTC
+151 EALREQTCPTC

-177 IDKRGLFVR
+177 IDKRGLFAR
-186 VLGYLRPYRRLAAVV
+186 VLGYLRPYRRLAAIV

-229 PAGRFH
+229 PAGRYH
-235 GRVLEVVLL
+235 GQVLPVVLL
-244 IVAVH
+244 IVAVT
-249 AAGVAAQMLYQ
+249 AAGVGAQMLYQ
-260 RLNARMSVHMV
+260 RLNARVSVHMV

-302 NHDSTNLNMFF
+302 NHDSTNLSMFF
-313 IDGLPSFAVNL
+313 IDGLPFFVVNL
-324 VQIVAMVAVM
+324 VQIVAIVAVM
-334 VAMQPGLALLLLLL
+334 VALQPGLALLLLL

-374 FAILNGVVDDSLSGV
+374 LAILNGVVDDSLSGV

-409 DEVRGAELR
+409 DEVRGSELR
-418 TQRTLAMLFPSVA
+418 TQRTLATLFPSVA

-467 LLYEPMRFMTMVVEF
+467 LLYEPMRFMTIVVEF

-507 DPVALPHLHGAVEL
+507 DPVALPHMHGAVEL

-542 AAGEVLGLVGHTG
+542 DAGAVLGLVGHTG

-584 DLRTADLRR
+584 DLRIADLRR
-593 QVGIILQDPYLFDG
+593 QVGIILQDPHLFDG
-607 TVAENLAYGRPD
+607 TVSENLAYGRPD
-619 ATRAQIV
+619 ATHAQIV

-635 DFITR
+635 DFIAR

-740 EASGGI
+740 EAARGI

-752 KQRDALDVIGI
+752 KQRDALEVIAI